1 MKGKG
6 FAAAAIT
13 LIALGLAGCSSSSS
27 PEATAPELT
36 APDLEGFTFE
46 EAQLVGE
53 KRGIEVEKIGP
64 AQCVRV
70 PSQGIELRPF
80 PAEVEGQDVEP
91 GQVISETPD
100 GGPPLISVL
109 LDCSPE
115 IGREYFGIE

>member
-1 MKGKG
+1 MRKSGI
-6 FAAAAIT
+6 AAAVIT
-13 LIALGLAGCSSSSS
+13 LIALGLAGCSSS
-27 PEATAPELT
+27 PEATAPEIT

-46 EAQLVGE
+46 EAQLVAQ

-64 AQCVRV
+64 AECFRV

-91 GQVISETPD
+91 GQVIPETPG

-115 IGREYFGIE
+115 IGRKYFGIE

>member
-1 MKGKG
+1 MRGNG
-6 FAAAAIT
+6 IAAIAAAAIV
-13 LIALGLAGCSSSSS
+13 LSLAGCSSS

-64 AQCVRV
+64 AQCLRV
-70 PSQGIELRPF
+70 PSEGLELRPF

-91 GQVISETPD
+91 GQVIPATPD